1 MIRAK
6 KHKINGKEMSEFTVL
21 GDKRHMHFA
30 HHKEEKWPP
39 SQLLFIITSKNKKTN
54 RRGSHHLFIL
64 KSEE

>member
-30 HHKEEKWPP
+30 HHKEEKWP
-39 SQLLFIITSKNKKTN
+39 TS
-54 RRGSHHLFIL
+54 
-64 KSEE
+64 